1 MSVDAEVTAHL
12 GQVAVAQDHP
22 WGLITTRRCRAVMAW
37 ADATTTV
44 TVEAHLRHAYAKMG
58 VRSRS
63 HLARRLT
70 ENQ

>member
-1 MSVDAEVTAHL
+1 
-12 GQVAVAQDHP
+12 
-22 WGLITTRRCRAVMAW
+22 MAW